1 MNELDTMKRA
11 KMYLDKLS
19 RGIDPIT
26 DTALPLDGALSNMR
40 LSRCFAY
47 VSGVLEQVIENGGTI
62 GKRKAQKPPFTIT
75 TEQKARVRVIDEPIP
90 LTGFVKQINAVTVLT
105 CETQLTFAK
114 VADGLEEMGFL
125 EKAEASRTRVPTQ
138 TGVQLGISREERTN
152 ERGDAYLVNLFNRAA
167 QQFVLDNLED
177 ILEAAA
183 QKKAAQKEQ
192 K

>member
-19 RGIDPIT
+19 RGIDPISGS
-26 DTALPLDGALSNMR
+26 ALPLDGVLSNVR

-47 VSGVLEQVIENGGTI
+47 VSGILEQVIENGGTV
-62 GKRKAQKPPFTIT
+62 GRRKAPRKPPFSIT
-75 TEQKARVRVIDEPIP
+75 PEQKTRVRVLDEPIP
-90 LTGFVKQINAVTVLT
+90 LTGFVKQINNVTVLT
-105 CETQLTFAK
+105 SDTQLTFAK

-125 EKAEASRTRVPTQ
+125 EKPEASRTRVPTQ
-138 TGVQLGISREERTN
+138 AVVQLGISREERKN
-152 ERGDAYLVNLFNRAA
+152 ERGDTYLVNLFNRAA

-183 QKKAAQKEQ
+183 QKKAAEKE
-192 K
+192 

>member
-19 RGIDPIT
+19 RGIDPISGS
-26 DTALPLDGALSNMR
+26 ALPLDGVLSNVR

-47 VSGVLEQVIENGGTI
+47 VSGILEQVIENGGKV
-62 GKRKAQKPPFTIT
+62 GRRKGFSVTP
-75 TEQKARVRVIDEPIP
+75 EQKTRVRVLDEPIP
-90 LTGFVKQINAVTVLT
+90 LTGFVKQINNVTVLT
-105 CETQLTFAK
+105 SDTQLTFAK

-125 EKAEASRTRVPTQ
+125 EKPEASRTRVPTQ
-138 TGVQLGISREERTN
+138 AGVQLGISREERKN
-152 ERGDAYLVNLFNRAA
+152 ERGDTYLVNLFNRVA

-183 QKKAAQKEQ
+183 QKKAAEKE
-192 K
+192 